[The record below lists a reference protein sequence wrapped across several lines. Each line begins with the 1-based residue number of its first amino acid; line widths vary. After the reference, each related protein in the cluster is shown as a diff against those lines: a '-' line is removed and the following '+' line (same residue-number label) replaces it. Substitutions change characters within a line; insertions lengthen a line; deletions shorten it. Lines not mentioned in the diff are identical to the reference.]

1 MIGRGEGCREG
12 MVREFGMGMDIPLYL
27 KRITSKGLLY
37 STGDSAQCY
46 VAAWMAGEFRGEWIH
61 VCVWL
66 SSFVVHLKPSQH
78 CELAILPKE
87 NKKLKKNVLKRLF

>member
-46 VAAWMAGEFRGEWIH
+46 VGSLDGRRIWSCSAVR
-61 VCVWL
+61 
-66 SSFVVHLKPSQH
+66 LKLSQH
-78 CELAILPKE
+78 C
-87 NKKLKKNVLKRLF
+87 